1 MLVLAQ
7 SVRKVLPE
15 LQKSGL
21 LMSPFPLLD
30 RSFVLILTA
39 GLLVSTGGKLS
50 AEESAPTRGEPTS
63 TEERRSFK
71 EIAEEYRDSIVTI
84 THLDRNGEQLGMG
97 TGFVIDEQGLI
108 ATNRHVLG
116 EARPIEIEFAD
127 GKSYD
132 IESIYAS
139 DEIADLAILKI
150 VPESLNGRKLKPVRL
165 GETVDQGDD
174 VAAIGHP
181 RGYRNSLVTGI
192 VSGTEEINGRELIQ
206 VSMPIDHGNSGGPLL
221 NQLGEVIGVITYK
234 SASSN
239 SIGFAMPIA
248 ELQSILEKPN
258 PVTLARWTT
267 IGRLNPKHWQEYLGA
282 SWTQRAGRILVSGSG
297 SGFGGRSLCLSQV
310 DPPSIEKYEVR
321 VMVKLGDEAGA
332 AGLIFDA
339 EDRDHQFGFYPSGG
353 KLRLT
358 RFAGPTVYNWQILE
372 EIATPAYRPGD
383 WNELLVSVDDYHVR
397 CFCNDELVAEM
408 RNRTPANNI
417 HVGLAKFRD
426 TTAEFRSFEVGES
439 LQSSGLEPE
448 LRGEL
453 LELVE
458 GTATD
463 QLTDPTTL
471 RRIREMPEGVQSEL
485 ELLAEELERRAK
497 ELRKLRRRNHE
508 MEVTE
513 QILAELEQTD
523 SDVITLGLLL
533 ARYDNAEID
542 VESYLQSVE
551 SMVNDVRELSDDST
565 DDAVARRKLLDHY
578 LFEESGFH
586 GSRTNYYHKSNSYL
600 SEVIDDRE
608 GLPITLSSL
617 YIGMAERLELD
628 VRGIGLPGHF
638 VVRQFID
645 DEPGELFD
653 VFDRG
658 ERLGLID
665 AISRVEGEHQLPWN
679 DQYLEPQSERQIL
692 VRMIRNLQGI
702 CEQEQDYP
710 GVLRYLNLL
719 VTVDSDNE
727 LEHRYLRCLI
737 AIRERETAIARD
749 DLAWLKTNGSDAI
762 PAARLEELEAFA
774 SRWLVENEKSPADEP
789 AGDDDS
795 E

>member
-1 MLVLAQ
+1 
-7 SVRKVLPE
+7 
-15 LQKSGL
+15 
-21 LMSPFPLLD
+21 MSQFRVFD
-30 RSFVLILTA
+30 RSIVLILLA
-39 GLLVSTGGKLS
+39 GQFLLSDGRLL
-50 AEESAPTRGEPTS
+50 AEESKPATATS
-63 TEERRSFK
+63 AEAEQRRSFK

-139 DEIADLAILKI
+139 DELADLAILKV
-150 VPESLNGRKLKPVRL
+150 VPESLKGRKLKPLRL
-165 GETVDQGDD
+165 GQTVEQGDD

-221 NQLGEVIGVITYK
+221 NQSGEVIGVITYK

-267 IGRLNPKHWQEYLGA
+267 IGRLNPKQWQEHMGA
-282 SWTQRAGRILVSGSG
+282 SWTQRAGRILVSGAG
-297 SGFGGRSLCLSQV
+297 SGFGGRSLCLSQTV
-310 DPPSIEKYEVR
+310 PPSTKKYEVR
-321 VMVKLGDEAGA
+321 VAVKLIDEAGA
-332 AGLIFDA
+332 AGLVFDA
-339 EDRDHQFGFYPSGG
+339 VDQDHHFGFYPSGG

-372 EIATPAYRPGD
+372 EITTPAYRPGD
-383 WNELLVSVDDYHVR
+383 WNELLVSINDYHVR
-397 CFCNDELVAEM
+397 CFCNGELVAEM
-408 RNRTPANNI
+408 RNRTPRQDI

-426 TTAEFRSFEVGES
+426 TAAEFRSFEVGES
-439 LQSSGLEPE
+439 LPSSGLEPE
-448 LRGEL
+448 LRTEL
-453 LELVE
+453 RGLIANTE
-458 GTATD
+458 TD
-463 QLTDPTTL
+463 QLTNPGTL
-471 RRIREMPEGVQSEL
+471 RQIRAMPEGVQNEL
-485 ELLAEELERRAK
+485 EQLAEELEQRAE
-497 ELRKLRRRNHE
+497 ELRKLSRRTHE
-508 MEVTE
+508 AEVIE
-513 QILAELEQTD
+513 HILAELEKPE
-523 SDVITLGLLL
+523 SDVITLGLWL
-533 ARYDNAEID
+533 ARYDNPEID
-542 VESYLQSVE
+542 PQSYLQAVE
-551 SMVNDVRELSDDST
+551 SMVNDVRELTEDSVE
-565 DDAVARRKLLDHY
+565 DAIARRKLLDRY

-617 YIGMAERLELD
+617 YIGMAERLGLD

-638 VVRQFID
+638 VVRQFVD
-645 DEPGELFD
+645 NEPGDLLD
-653 VFDRG
+653 VFNRG

-679 DQYLEPQSERQIL
+679 EQYLEPQSERQIL
-692 VRMIRNLQGI
+692 VRMVRNLQGI
-702 CEQEQDYP
+702 SEQEQDYP

-719 VTVDSDNE
+719 VAVDADNE

-737 AIRERETAIARD
+737 AIRERERTIARD
-749 DLAWLKTNGSDAI
+749 DLAWLKTNGSDRI
-762 PAARLEELEAFA
+762 PAERLEELEAFA
-774 SRWLVENEKSPADEP
+774 ARWLTENAKSPAEQT

>member
-1 MLVLAQ
+1 MSQYRYYGQSLLLLLALCLT
-7 SVRKVLPE
+7 LPP
-15 LQKSGL
+15 GL
-21 LMSPFPLLD
+21 LQ
-30 RSFVLILTA
+30 
-39 GLLVSTGGKLS
+39 
-50 AEESAPTRGEPTS
+50 AEDN
-63 TEERRSFK
+63 TEAQPVEAAEQRSFK
-71 EIAEEYRDSIVTI
+71 AIAEEYRGSIVTI

-127 GKSYD
+127 GSSYD

-139 DEIADLAILKI
+139 DELADLAILK
-150 VPESLNGRKLKPVRL
+150 VAPESLKGQKLKPLRL
-165 GETVDQGDD
+165 GKTVEQGDD

-221 NQLGEVIGVITYK
+221 NQQGEVIGVITYK

-239 SIGFAMPIA
+239 SIGFAMPIS

-267 IGRLNPKHWQEYLGA
+267 IGRLNPKHWQEHMGA
-282 SWTQRAGRILVSGSG
+282 SWTQRAGRILVSGTG
-297 SGFGGRSLCLSQV
+297 SGFGGRSVCLSQTE
-310 DPPSIEKYEVR
+310 PPSVTKYEVR
-321 VMVKLGDEAGA
+321 VLVKLGDESGA

-353 KLRLT
+353 NLRLT
-358 RFAGPTVYNWQILE
+358 RFAGPSVYNWQILE
-372 EIATPAYRPGD
+372 EISTPAYRPGE
-383 WNELLVSVDDYHVR
+383 WNELLVSIDDYHVR
-397 CFCNDELVAEM
+397 CFCNEQLVAEM
-408 RNRTPANNI
+408 RNRTPAENI

-426 TTAEFRSFEVGES
+426 TSAEFRGFEVGES
-439 LQSSGLEPE
+439 LQESGLEPE
-448 LRGEL
+448 VRAELLSLVEKTTTGEL
-453 LELVE
+453 
-458 GTATD
+458 TA
-463 QLTDPTTL
+463 PKTL
-471 RRIREMPEGVQSEL
+471 RRIREMPVGVQSEL
-485 ELLAEELERRAK
+485 DQLAEELEQRAR

-508 MEVTE
+508 MQVSE
-513 QILAELEQTD
+513 QILSELEEAD
-523 SDVITLGLLL
+523 ADVVTLGLLL

-542 VESYLQSVE
+542 VDSYLQSVE
-551 SMVNDVRELSDDST
+551 SMVNDVRELAEDSDGDE
-565 DDAVARRKLLDHY
+565 VAKRQLLDRY

-617 YIGMAERLELD
+617 YIGMAERLGLD

-638 VVRQFID
+638 VVRQFVD
-645 DEPGELFD
+645 GEPGDLLD

-658 ERLGLID
+658 QKLGLID

-679 DQYLEPQSERQIL
+679 EKYLEPQSERQIL

-702 CEQEQDYP
+702 SEQEQDYS

-719 VTVDSDNE
+719 VAVDTDNE

-737 AIRERETAIARD
+737 AIRERESATAGD
-749 DLAWLKTNGSDAI
+749 DLAWLKTNGSETI
-762 PAARLEELEAFA
+762 PAARLEELEAFSA
-774 SRWLVENEKSPADEP
+774 RWLGGNEESPAGEP
-789 AGDDDS
+789 AGDS
-795 E
+795 NSK